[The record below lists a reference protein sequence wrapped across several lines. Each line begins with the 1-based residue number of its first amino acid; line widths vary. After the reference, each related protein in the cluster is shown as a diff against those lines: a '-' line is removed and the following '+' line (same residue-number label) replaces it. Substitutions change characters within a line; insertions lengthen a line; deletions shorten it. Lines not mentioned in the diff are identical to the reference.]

1 MKYKYNEGDGLGP
14 QKMILKKRTK
24 KDSSNQWFGL
34 FECPYCKK
42 EFETRIS
49 SIATGKTKSCGC
61 LIKIKASKDITNK
74 KFGRLTALYQTDK
87 RTNSGISFWHCK
99 CECGNEKDIR
109 ITSLLNGETQSGGCL
124 RRELKSND
132 LTGQQFGHLK
142 AIKQL
147 NKHDSANYLY
157 WLCQCDCG
165 NTCEISSHSL
175 ISGNTKT
182 CGLCNRTSLQNELIS
197 NILSEL
203 NIEYNSEYTF
213 EDCKNPKTGKKLKF
227 DFYLPDYD
235 ILIEYDGEQH
245 FEEKEY
251 LKEPLEER
259 QYRDNLKNEYCLKN
273 NISLIRIPYYDK
285 NKITKEYILFL
296 IHNKIKKW

>member
-1 MKYKYNEGDGLGP
+1 MGLSYKEGDLIGP
-14 QKMILKKRTK
+14 HKILMIRRTTKLKSGWKA
-24 KDSSNQWFGL
+24 L
-34 FECPYCKK
+34 FKCPYCEN
-42 EFETRIS
+42 EFEAWISHVSSGQTR
-49 SIATGKTKSCGC
+49 SCGC
-61 LIKIKASKDITNK
+61 LRKIITTAKDIANQ
-74 KFGRLTALYQTDK
+74 KFGRLTALYRTDK
-87 RTNSGISFWHCK
+87 RTSSGISFWHCK
-99 CECGNEKDIR
+99 CDCGNECDIR
-109 ITSLLNGETQSGGCL
+109 ITCLLNGETQSCGCL
-124 RRELKSND
+124 RRELKSNN
-132 LTGQQFGHLK
+132 LTGQQFGHLT

-147 NKHDSANYLY
+147 DKHDSANYLY

-165 NTCEISSHSL
+165 NTCEVSSHSL

-203 NIEYNSEYTF
+203 NIKYNSEYTF
-213 EDCKNPKTGKKLKF
+213 EDCRNPKTGRKLKF

-259 QYRDNLKNEYCLKN
+259 LYRDNLKNEYCLKN

-285 NKITKEYILFL
+285 DKITKEYILSMF
-296 IHNKIKKW
+296 KGQ